1 MPEPFPL
8 DIRLGSERRAFIS
21 LRGYQVDTKSVSP
34 GQILSL
40 SLYWETIAQPDRDY
54 KVFVQLMSPEGQ
66 LVAQRDSQP
75 LDGFRPT
82 STWRPGQEI
91 TDRYGLLLP
100 DALPSGVYQLVVG
113 MYDGETGDRLKV
125 SGEGI
130 QAGADMILLAE
141 IQVSSSV
148 GELSQTPSF
157 AWRLAGTCVVSG
169 V

>member
-1 MPEPFPL
+1 MSSQS
-8 DIRLGSERRAFIS
+8 G
-21 LRGYQVDTKSVSP
+21 SP

-40 SLYWETIAQPDRDY
+40 SLYWETVTQPDRDY

-82 STWRPGQEI
+82 STWRPDQEI
-91 TDRYGLLLP
+91 TDHHGVLLP
-100 DALPSGVYQLVVG
+100 DTLPPGAYQLVVG

-141 IQVSSSV
+141 IQVSSSL